1 MDWGLNEP
9 VFFFGLVPVMRTPL
23 AALLVTLC
31 FPICAAAQESYK
43 VESLTEAPP
52 DSLAPGVRDVLQ
64 SSGARVIGPDG
75 KPLADIWLRKA
86 IPASA
91 KPAGPKGAVLFP
103 NLASGELLGALRFLT
118 EGHDYR
124 DQAIPKGVYT
134 LRYGVQ
140 PVNGDHLGVSVFRD
154 YALMVSAAKDKDP
167 ATITQKQLET
177 RSTETAG
184 TSHPAVFMLVPAPAD
199 AKPPAIARDEEKNL
213 WGVVLALPLAVKGEP
228 QPLPMATQLI
238 VVGAAM
244 P

>member
-1 MDWGLNEP
+1 
-9 VFFFGLVPVMRTPL
+9 MRTHL
-23 AALLVTLC
+23 AALLGLLFV
-31 FPICAAAQESYK
+31 PIGVVAQDSYK
-43 VESLTEAPP
+43 VESLKEPP
-52 DSLAPGVRDVLQ
+52 PESLAPGIKDSMQADGVRLLG
-64 SSGARVIGPDG
+64 SDG
-75 KPLADIWLRKA
+75 KPFADIWLRKA

-91 KPAGPKGAVLFP
+91 KPAGPKGAVLYP
-103 NLASGELLGALRFLT
+103 NLVPGELLGALRFQS

-124 DQAIPKGVYT
+124 DQSIPKGVYT

-154 YALMVSAAKDKDP
+154 YALLLSATKDKEP
-167 ATITQKQLET
+167 TPITQKQLET

-184 TSHPAVFMLVPAPAD
+184 TSHPAVFMLVPPPAD

-213 WGVVLALPLAVKGEP
+213 WGVVLLLPLAVKGEP
-228 QPLPMATQLI
+228 QPLPMTTQLI